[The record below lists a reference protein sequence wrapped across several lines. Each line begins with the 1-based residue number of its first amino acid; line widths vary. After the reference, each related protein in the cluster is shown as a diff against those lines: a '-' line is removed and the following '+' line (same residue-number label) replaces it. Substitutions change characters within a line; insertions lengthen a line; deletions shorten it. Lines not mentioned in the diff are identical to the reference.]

1 MNLEDSILRTVRDA
15 IGIGADS
22 SEFDTELVMHINAA
36 LGTLNQ
42 NGVGLPVF
50 VEDESLTWAQ
60 FKDDTQV
67 EGNVYYHMVPLFVK
81 LSTKLIFDPPPPSAV
96 EMYKSQVDQML
107 WRLKVAYEGS
117 LMEADTNA

>member
-42 NGVGLPVF
+42 NGVGLPVV
-50 VEDESLTWAQ
+50 VEDETLTWAQ
-60 FKDDTQV
+60 FKDPIQV

-96 EMYKSQVDQML
+96 EMYRAQVDQML

-117 LMEADTNA
+117 LTEVIDNA